1 MGTEKSGI
9 AIPGQTRPN
18 PLAPPDNEEAPMA
31 EGELTNMVRKYR
43 RWNEL
48 SQAELAERVAVSR
61 QTIANIERG
70 NYSPSVH
77 LALAICRELGK
88 TVEEIFGD
96 EQEG

>member
-1 MGTEKSGI
+1 
-9 AIPGQTRPN
+9 
-18 PLAPPDNEEAPMA
+18 MA
-31 EGELTNMVRKYR
+31 DGELTNMVRKDR
-43 RWNEL
+43 SWNEL
-48 SQAELAERVAVSR
+48 SQAELADRVAVSR